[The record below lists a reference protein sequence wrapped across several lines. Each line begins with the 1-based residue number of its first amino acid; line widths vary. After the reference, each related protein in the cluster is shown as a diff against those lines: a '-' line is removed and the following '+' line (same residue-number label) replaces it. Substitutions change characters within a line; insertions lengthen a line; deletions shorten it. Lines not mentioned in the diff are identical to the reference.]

1 MPPRPWDQQP
11 QQLGNLRVHYQQLT
25 DVLAAAD
32 GSEALFW
39 HLFGSSSGNGAPG
52 SAVPDSFWLDSATP
66 DRGRFSF
73 MGGRGG
79 SLWRRIEYRLPPLP
93 SAAEPANGRSGGNS
107 SSTSSSGTLRQTAAD
122 GQRQERRIDFF
133 SWLQDLLA
141 THRCSVRCASL
152 APLALIGF
160 NLQELRHV
168 CISMHQHA
176 AGRQST

>member
-11 QQLGNLRVHYQQLT
+11 QQLGNLRVHYQQLPGL
-25 DVLAAAD
+25 LAAAG

-133 SWLQDLLA
+133 SWLQDLLG

-152 APLALIGF
+152 APLALTGF